1 MEPDETRRILTP
13 PGTWTELPYLEHQHQ
28 SEVLVAPVVVLKKK
42 FIKKTTPPSL
52 NVPSTIGRG
61 SNEYNQHAPQDNT
74 NVTYAVSAVANC
86 NCSASRN
93 KRGGAKLRSMYACLY
108 SSISQLNTV
117 LMDKSTLCKCLAIT
131 SKQKLVVILL
141 VLVFKT
147 SHTHTKIHVRIHATF
162 QVIRACMFRMLSVLG
177 RYTTSTTNMYNT
189 SRT

>member
-1 MEPDETRRILTP
+1 MFLVRSVVDVTSTTNMHHKTNEDKRIQT
-13 PGTWTELPYLEHQHQ
+13 
-28 SEVLVAPVVVLKKK
+28 
-42 FIKKTTPPSL
+42 
-52 NVPSTIGRG
+52 
-61 SNEYNQHAPQDNT
+61 NT

-131 SKQKLVVILL
+131 SKQRLVVILL

-147 SHTHTKIHVRIHATF
+147 SHKHTKNT
-162 QVIRACMFRMLSVLG
+162 CS
-177 RYTTSTTNMYNT
+177 YTCNIQSDPGLYVQNVVGTGKFTPRVPPT
-189 SRT
+189 